1 MTPLALPSPSP
12 YPRLQTLELVIQP
25 THEFLVLASD
35 GLWEKCSCVEV
46 VNFIRRRLFEHGD
59 VMRAAKEMVAKVE
72 SQGGSDNTSI
82 IIICL
87 NQVNPSL
94 SLSLC

>member
-1 MTPLALPSPSP
+1 VTPLPPPHPPPL
-12 YPRLQTLELVIQP
+12 RLQTLELVIQP

-94 SLSLC
+94 SPSLC

>member
-1 MTPLALPSPSP
+1 MSRTSGRPTIKWSLSLRYLSDPTALPPPLPSPSP
-12 YPRLQTLELVIQP
+12 LRLQTLELVIQP

-72 SQGGSDNTSI
+72 SQGSS
-82 IIICL
+82 
-87 NQVNPSL
+87 
-94 SLSLC
+94 

>member
-1 MTPLALPSPSP
+1 VRPLVRLSGVIRYVYVQWDRVASR
-12 YPRLQTLELVIQP
+12 RLQTLELVIQP

-72 SQGGSDNTSI
+72 SQGSS
-82 IIICL
+82 
-87 NQVNPSL
+87 
-94 SLSLC
+94 